1 MANNARALQW
11 FLHGSI
17 LVSSGVF
24 LPVVP
29 RAAHTAPSHSNF
41 PPGSFLLSC
50 PRTFPCHL
58 PLGTLSPSQGM
69 LLGRDTGDSAVERM
83 PREGRCSSAG
93 PQGATGLR
101 DSTTLAL
108 QVLARLNPI
117 SSSVC
122 GAEKHLSKR
131 DRQGWGSKV
140 PDTMCTAPLYKQEP
154 CFLLVVW
161 RGVRG

>member
-17 LVSSGVF
+17 LASSGVF

-41 PPGSFLLSC
+41 PPGSFLLPC
-50 PRTFPCHL
+50 PITFPCHL

-69 LLGRDTGDSAVERM
+69 LLGRDPGDSAVERM

-108 QVLARLNPI
+108 QVLARLNP
-117 SSSVC
+117 
-122 GAEKHLSKR
+122 HL
-131 DRQGWGSKV
+131 QLCLWGRK
-140 PDTMCTAPLYKQEP
+140 APLQERQAGMGLQSP
-154 CFLLVVW
+154 RHNVHSTTLQTGALFSL
-161 RGVRG
+161 RGVERS